1 MSGST
6 LHLAEQLIARASV
19 TPADAGCQELIA
31 QRLQAVGF
39 QCETIVSG
47 PADFLLPICGQNG
60 LQPSSNIHMPLAIR

>member
-47 PADFLLPICGQNG
+47 PADFSVTNLWAKTACSPRQTYTC
-60 LQPSSNIHMPLAIR
+60 H